1 MKLPPFCVWPW
12 VLAFWH
18 GQFVFYIALIDLF
31 FSWIKKNYRGKW
43 AFLLFSNWYTWC
55 RSNHWE
61 QLHSGVRSLRSVAIQ
76 VEGSTQN
83 KVTCFPLSL
92 CQMVIL
98 PAEKVTEVQL
108 SISVGYKHSRTLTDS
123 RACMDMYF
131 TWPWHAHTHTQ
142 KPNKNKLSSWDTFKA
157 ATSNFSSHFF
167 ISSLNIHDLIRRLV
181 LFSADCVFSD
191 GKACKVLLTGGVLS
205 G

>member
-1 MKLPPFCVWPW
+1 
-12 VLAFWH
+12 
-18 GQFVFYIALIDLF
+18 
-31 FSWIKKNYRGKW
+31 
-43 AFLLFSNWYTWC
+43 
-55 RSNHWE
+55 
-61 QLHSGVRSLRSVAIQ
+61 
-76 VEGSTQN
+76 
-83 KVTCFPLSL
+83 
-92 CQMVIL
+92 MVIL

-108 SISVGYKHSRTLTDS
+108 SFQWDTNTAEHLLIHVLVWICILHDHG
-123 RACMDMYF
+123 A
-131 TWPWHAHTHTQ
+131 HTQ